1 MTIGAIIL
9 SQYNVSN
16 FLQRFI
22 EDFNFSRKSQ
32 KFYNIITIRTVMYN
46 NALPE
51 LKMNAQNANG
61 STVPAVPV

>member
-32 KFYNIITIRTVMYN
+32 KFYNVITIRTVMYN
-46 NALPE
+46 NAIPE
-51 LKMNAQNANG
+51 L
-61 STVPAVPV
+61 